1 MEANKG
7 SIKVKLS
14 KSRVI
19 KNLIFK
25 GLLVLSALLVILPL
39 ILVFIFLLQK
49 GSTSISLDFFLNDP
63 KPVGEIGGGMRHAI
77 LGTLIMVSIGSLI
90 AVPVGTLCGVYLSE
104 YGKSKIA
111 TALRFTIDLLTGVPS
126 IVVGIFSYLIFV
138 VSFKS
143 FSALAGAFALSI
155 IILPIVTRTT
165 EEILKLI
172 PRHVRE
178 AGLALGLPRWR
189 VIFNII
195 LKGSRNSL
203 MTGVILAI
211 SRAAGETAPLL
222 FTAFG
227 SMYMSY
233 NVTGPMASLPVQIYN
248 YAISPY
254 KEWQQQAWAG
264 SFTLIIIVLGLNLS
278 AKFLF
283 NSKKLKKFFV
293 RKS

>member
-1 MEANKG
+1 MK
-7 SIKVKLS
+7 IS
-14 KSRVI
+14 KSRI
-19 KNLIFK
+19 LKNQAFK
-25 GLLVLSALLVILPL
+25 GLLVLSSLLVILPL

-49 GSTSISLDFFLNDP
+49 GSTSISLEFFLNDP

-104 YGKSKIA
+104 YGKGKIA
-111 TALRFTIDLLTGVPS
+111 TSLRFTIDLLTGVPS

-189 VIFNII
+189 VIYNII

>member
-1 MEANKG
+1 M
-7 SIKVKLS
+7 KLS
-14 KSRVI
+14 KKRVI
-19 KNLIFK
+19 KNHLFRATLI
-25 GLLVLSALLVILPL
+25 LSSLLVILPL

-49 GSTSISLDFFLNDP
+49 GSTSLSLDFFLNDP
-63 KPVGEIGGGMRHAI
+63 KPVGEVGGGMRHAI
-77 LGTLIMVSIGSLI
+77 VGTLMMVAMGSLV

-104 YGKSKIA
+104 FGKGKIA
-111 TALRFTIDLLTGVPS
+111 ASLRFTIDLLTGVPS

-189 VIFNII
+189 VIWHII
-195 LKGSRNSL
+195 LRGSRNSL
-203 MTGVILAI
+203 TTGVILAI

-227 SMYMSY
+227 SMYLSY
-233 NVTGPMASLPVQIYN
+233 GVTGPMASLPVQIYN

-254 KEWQQQAWAG
+254 KDWQQQAWAG

-283 NSKKLKKFFV
+283 NTKKLKKFFV

>member
-1 MEANKG
+1 M
-7 SIKVKLS
+7 KLQ
-14 KSRVI
+14 KSRII
-19 KNLIFK
+19 KNQAFK

-63 KPVGEIGGGMRHAI
+63 KPVGEVGGGMRHAI

-104 YGKSKIA
+104 YGKGKIA
-111 TALRFTIDLLTGVPS
+111 TSLRFTIDLLTGVPS

-189 VIFNII
+189 VIYNII

>member
-1 MEANKG
+1 M
-7 SIKVKLS
+7 KLS

-126 IVVGIFSYLIFV
+126 IVIGIFSYLIFV

>member
-1 MEANKG
+1 M
-7 SIKVKLS
+7 KLS

>member
-1 MEANKG
+1 M
-7 SIKVKLS
+7 KLS
-14 KSRVI
+14 KKRVI
-19 KNLIFK
+19 KNQLFRGTLI
-25 GLLVLSALLVILPL
+25 LSSLIVIMPL
-39 ILVFIFLLQK
+39 ILIFVFLLQK
-49 GSTSISLDFFLNDP
+49 GSTSLSLDFFLNDP
-63 KPVGEIGGGMRHAI
+63 KPVGEVGGGMRHAI
-77 LGTLIMVSIGSLI
+77 IGTLMMVALGSII

-104 YGKSKIA
+104 YGKGKIA
-111 TALRFTIDLLTGVPS
+111 QSLRFTIDLLTGVPS

-189 VIFNII
+189 VIWNII
-195 LKGSRNSL
+195 LRGSRNSL
-203 MTGVILAI
+203 TTGVILAI

-227 SMYMSY
+227 SMYLSFQ
-233 NVTGPMASLPVQIYN
+233 VTGPMASLPVQIYN

-254 KEWQQQAWAG
+254 KDWQQQAWAG

-283 NSKKLKKFFV
+283 NTKKLKKFFV

>member
-1 MEANKG
+1 M
-7 SIKVKLS
+7 KLS
-14 KSRVI
+14 KKRVI
-19 KNLIFK
+19 KNQLFRGTLIISS
-25 GLLVLSALLVILPL
+25 LIVIMPL
-39 ILVFIFLLQK
+39 ILIFVFLLQK
-49 GSTSISLDFFLNDP
+49 GSTSLSLDFFLNDP
-63 KPVGEIGGGMRHAI
+63 KPVGEVGGGMRHAI
-77 LGTLIMVSIGSLI
+77 IGTLMMVALGSII

-104 YGKSKIA
+104 YGKGKIA
-111 TALRFTIDLLTGVPS
+111 QSLRFTIDLLTGVPS

-189 VIFNII
+189 VIWNII
-195 LKGSRNSL
+195 LRGSRNSL
-203 MTGVILAI
+203 TTGVILAI

-227 SMYMSY
+227 SMYLSFQ
-233 NVTGPMASLPVQIYN
+233 VTGPMASLPVQIYN

-254 KEWQQQAWAG
+254 KDWQQQAWAG

-283 NSKKLKKFFV
+283 NTKKLKKFFV